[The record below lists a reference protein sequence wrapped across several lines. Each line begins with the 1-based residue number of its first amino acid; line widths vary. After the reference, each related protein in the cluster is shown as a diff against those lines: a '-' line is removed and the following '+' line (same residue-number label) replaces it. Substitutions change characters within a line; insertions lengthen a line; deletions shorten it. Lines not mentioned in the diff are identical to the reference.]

1 MFASTK
7 SLILLLAFHSL
18 LFKFGESTPCNNGFK
33 DIINKK
39 NITSCRTLPTFKAE
53 FGWKYRR
60 STENKTTKIDIIFGI
75 SDEYAKVEWIAWGLN
90 PGHRPEM
97 VGTRA
102 VIGIRQSNGTVQANL
117 YNITS
122 NNKVGCELL
131 PSKVELFK
139 AEFRVQ
145 DMTGE
150 VSSSY
155 ITISATLELNN
166 QLYNVEKLNHVW
178 QVGYNADL
186 ERLVPRIHH
195 FSLQNFD
202 STETFNMTCEGD
214 TLGVGHNQR
223 YFRTVHGILNMV
235 GWGILLPVG
244 VIVARY
250 FRKFPV
256 RWNHWFGVHLGCQIV
271 GYILGTTGWG
281 IGLWLG
287 RASRHYTFKTH
298 RLLGIF
304 IFTFTTLQML
314 ALRLRPK
321 PHDDYRKYW
330 DMYHHFLGYAL
341 LAVISVNM
349 FQGIAILKPNTTW
362 KWAYIAI
369 LAALG
374 VATLTLEIVT
384 WTKFIKEKKTKRKNN
399 NDSNRENQQSQS
411 ATDNNATK

>member
-7 SLILLLAFHSL
+7 SVFLLLAFHSL
-18 LFKFGESTPCNNGFK
+18 LFKFGQSSCSEAFN
-33 DIINKK
+33 DLIKK
-39 NITSCRTLPTFKAE
+39 SNITNCRKLSTLKAE
-53 FGWKYRR
+53 LGWNYIPN
-60 STENKTTKIDIIFGI
+60 SHNKTAEVEIIFGI
-75 SDEYAKVEWIAWGLN
+75 SEYAGVEWIAWGLN

-102 VIGIRQSNGTVQANL
+102 MIGIMQKNGALEVNL

-122 NNKVGCELL
+122 NNKLGCELA
-131 PSKVELFK
+131 PSKI
-139 AEFRVQ
+139 EFQVLN
-145 DMTGE
+145 MKGE
-150 VSSSY
+150 VSSSSSY
-155 ITISATLELNN
+155 MTISGTLVLDT
-166 QLYNVEKLNHVW
+166 QAYNVKMLNHVW
-178 QVGYNADL
+178 QVGYDADR
-186 ERLVPRIHH
+186 ETLVPRPHS

-202 STETFNMTCEGD
+202 SSETLNLTYGGD
-214 TLGVGHNQR
+214 SQGVGRHRR
-223 YFRTVHGILNMV
+223 YLRTVHGILNIV

-256 RWNHWFGVHLGCQIV
+256 EWRNWFSLHLGCQIV
-271 GYILGTTGWG
+271 GYILGTAGWG

-287 RASRHYTFKTH
+287 RASRHYSFKTH
-298 RLLGIF
+298 QLLGIF

-341 LAVISVNM
+341 LAAIAVNM
-349 FQGIAILKPNTTW
+349 FQGIAILKPDTTW
-362 KWAYIAI
+362 KWAYIAV
-369 LAALG
+369 LMALG

-384 WTKFIKEKKTKRKNN
+384 WTKFCRQREMKKKKKDSTQESQQGQSASNN
-399 NDSNRENQQSQS
+399 NAS
-411 ATDNNATK
+411 KP